1 MKKRAQHVLKIRE
14 WADIIDALLL
24 SALELDM
31 QIESHLPPQ
40 RKNWNE
46 ADKENFL
53 DWNGRRK
60 RYRELRALLVKWE
73 KESKHSLYLEPIP

>member
-1 MKKRAQHVLKIRE
+1 MKLRAHHVLKNSE

-24 SALELDM
+24 AALELDM
-31 QIESHLPPQ
+31 QIDSHLPPS
-40 RKNWNE
+40 RRAWNS

-60 RYRELRALLVKWE
+60 RYRRLRALLVKWE
-73 KESKHSLYLEPIP
+73 RK

>member
-1 MKKRAQHVLKIRE
+1 VKQRAHHVLKNSE

-24 SALELDM
+24 AALELDM
-31 QIESHLPPQ
+31 QIESHLPPT
-40 RKNWNE
+40 RKNWTQ
-46 ADKENFL
+46 ADKENFA

-73 KESKHSLYLEPIP
+73 RK